1 VSAPTGTTAS
11 GAPLRSSRGQLL
23 ALVLA
28 GGEGGRLG
36 PLTEH
41 RAKPAL
47 PFGGVY
53 RLIDFPLSNCH
64 HSRVSDVWVLQQYEA
79 HSLSEHLS
87 NGRPWDLD
95 RTFGGLRVVQPYT
108 GDPESGFYEGN
119 ADAIYRN
126 REAIEEFAPELV
138 LVVSADAPY
147 KLHYG
152 EVVDEHVE
160 RGAEVTIVTTEVP
173 LEEAGRFGV
182 VEVDGGGRVTG
193 FEYKPEQPAG
203 GIVTTEVFVYDADV
217 LLATL
222 TELADGDRGLE
233 DFGDALLPRLVE
245 NGKAYARELGGYW
258 RDVGTIESYWQAHM
272 DLLGPE
278 PALELDDRE
287 WPILTMASQRPPARI
302 DASARIDRSLVSPG
316 CRIAGRVERSVLGPG
331 VVVEEGAEVVESVVL
346 DDARIAARVQR
357 AIVDIDGDVPDEVS
371 GEDEIAVVA

>member
-1 VSAPTGTTAS
+1 VKSA
-11 GAPLRSSRGQLL
+11 RGQVL

-47 PFGGVY
+47 SFGGVY

-64 HSRVSDVWVLQQYEA
+64 HSRVSDVWVVQQYEA
-79 HSLSEHLS
+79 HSLSEYLS

-95 RTFGGLRVVQPYT
+95 RTFGGLRVVQPHT

-126 REAIEEFAPELV
+126 REAIEEFDPEVV

-147 KLHYG
+147 KLHYR

-160 RGAEVTIVTTEVP
+160 RGAEVTMVTTEVP
-173 LEEAGRFGV
+173 VDEAGRFGV
-182 VEVDGGGRVTG
+182 VEVGDGGRVTG
-193 FEYKPEQPAG
+193 FEYKPDDPRSG
-203 GIVTTEVFVYDADV
+203 MVTTEVFVYDAGV
-217 LLATL
+217 LLEAL
-222 TELADGDRGLE
+222 TELAEDGGLE
-233 DFGDALLPRLVE
+233 DFGHALLPRLVE

-272 DLLGPE
+272 DLLEPD
-278 PALELDDRE
+278 PALALDDPE
-287 WPILTMASQRPPARI
+287 WPILTRASQRPPARI
-302 DASARIDRSLVSPG
+302 EAAARVEGSLVSPG
-316 CRIAGRVERSVLGPG
+316 CRVSGHVERSVLGPG

-346 DDARIAARVQR
+346 DDARIAAPIAR
-357 AIVDIDGDVPDEVS
+357 AIVDADRDVDEAVS
-371 GEDEIAVVA
+371 GGDEIAVVA

>member
-1 VSAPTGTTAS
+1 M
-11 GAPLRSSRGQLL
+11 RSSRGHVLG
-23 ALVLA
+23 LVLA

-126 REAIEEFAPELV
+126 REAIEEFDPEVV

-147 KLHYG
+147 KLHYRD
-152 EVVDEHVE
+152 VIDEHVE
-160 RGAEVTIVTTEVP
+160 WGAEVTIVTTQVP
-173 LEEAGRFGV
+173 IDEAGRFGV
-182 VEVDGGGRVTG
+182 VEVDAGGRVTG
-193 FEYKPEQPAG
+193 FEYKPDEPKG
-203 GIVTTEVFVYDADV
+203 GVVTTEVFVYDARV
-217 LLATL
+217 LLDTL
-222 TELADGDRGLE
+222 SELAGDDGGLE
-233 DFGDALLPRLVE
+233 DFGHELLPRLVDA
-245 NGKAYARELGGYW
+245 GKAYARDLGGYW

-272 DLLGPE
+272 DLLE
-278 PALELDDRE
+278 PDPELDLDDPE

-302 DASARIDRSLVSPG
+302 ESSARIEASLVSPG
-316 CRIAGRVERSVLGPG
+316 CRVAGRVERSVLGPG
-331 VVVEEGAEVVESVVL
+331 VVVEQDAEVVESVVL
-346 DDARIAARVQR
+346 DDARIASRVAR
-357 AIVDIDGDVPDEVS
+357 AIVDAESDVA
-371 GEDEIAVVA
+371 DEISGDNEVAVVA